1 MVSANTFA
9 SVAVKSTCAP
19 ARTQAIAIY
28 FPRPR
33 AAPVMMMRFPVN
45 SMCKPRL
52 VVGASSALGE
62 PSHQS
67 PHTAAALE
75 DRLQRAQTLSVEAAH
90 QGADLHFRRVSGL
103 VRFREPNDIR
113 EVRFGA
119 DQMHGRSNIAKW
131 QRTRL
136 QKRIDDGVFY
146 RIDFQQLLA
155 RHDPLEVNGANAADA
170 VSLQFHHFDGRAPR

>member
-1 MVSANTFA
+1 MVSPNTFA

-19 ARTQAIAIY
+19 ARTQAIAIC

-33 AAPVMMMRFPVN
+33 AAPVMMMRLPVN
-45 SMCKPRL
+45 SMCKPRK
-52 VVGASSALGE
+52 

-75 DRLQRAQTLSVEAAH
+75 DRLQRAQTLSVESAH
-90 QGADLHFRRVSGL
+90 QGANLHFRRVSGL

-119 DQMHGRSNIAKW
+119 DQMHGR
-131 QRTRL
+131 
-136 QKRIDDGVFY
+136 
-146 RIDFQQLLA
+146 
-155 RHDPLEVNGANAADA
+155 P
-170 VSLQFHHFDGRAPR
+170 